1 MPSNVSKKVVI
12 LINYG
17 VIAQKNIIRFAFDR
31 FIVIL
36 SLSLTTQSNIV
47 LSLNKFD
54 EKFNRRCMLVQL
66 NKNIV

>member
-1 MPSNVSKKVVI
+1 MPSNINKKVVI
-12 LINYG
+12 LINNG
-17 VIAQKNIIRFAFDR
+17 VIAPKNIIRFAFDR
-31 FIVIL
+31 FIIIL

>member
-1 MPSNVSKKVVI
+1 MPSNINKKVVI
-12 LINYG
+12 LINSG
-17 VIAQKNIIRFAFDR
+17 IIAPKKVITFAFNW
-31 FIVIL
+31 FIIIL

-47 LSLNKFD
+47 LQLNKFD